1 MIGSGAVVTI
11 DGATAAIGIGIG
23 LALTLLVGMAS
34 QLLGRRPARPAQTR
48 TVPVPPAPGPTQE
61 QQEDLDAVNRGIE
74 TARSELRWL
83 REQVAKERARLENL
97 RRQQVSE
104 PAPAPPTPR
113 SPDDPW
119 RVLGL
124 APGAGPD
131 EVRHRFRLLSR
142 VWHPDRFADG
152 PAELRAEAE
161 AMMAR
166 LNRAHRTLLEN
177 HKSPSRR

>member
-1 MIGSGAVVTI
+1 MMIGSGAVVSI
-11 DGATAAIGIGIG
+11 DGATAAMGIGIG

-34 QLLGRRPARPAQTR
+34 QILGRRPVRRAKTR
-48 TVPVPPAPGPTQE
+48 TIPTPPPPTPSEE

-83 REQVAKERARLENL
+83 RDQVAKERARLENV
-97 RRQQVSE
+97 RRQQAPE
-104 PAPAPPTPR
+104 PAPAPFA
-113 SPDDPW
+113 PDNPW
-119 RVLGL
+119 TVLGL
-124 APGAGPD
+124 APGASPD

-142 VWHPDRFADG
+142 VWHPDRFTDG

-166 LNRAHRTLLEN
+166 LNRAHQTLLEN